1 MLLKFILNE
10 LVHEQQIFNNLFGW
24 GILNW
29 YLFYYLFVFSNREVY
44 KIRVYYRIKIVFMD
58 RYISKCIEVLLKS

>member
-24 GILNW
+24 RILNW

-44 KIRVYYRIKIVFMD
+44 KIRVYYRIEIVFMD

>member
-1 MLLKFILNE
+1 MLLKLILNE

-24 GILNW
+24 RILNW

-44 KIRVYYRIKIVFMD
+44 EIRVYYRIEIVFMD

>member
-1 MLLKFILNE
+1 MLLKFILYE

-24 GILNW
+24 RILNW

-44 KIRVYYRIKIVFMD
+44 KIRVYYRIEIVFMD